1 MAIDNTEKTFSNMEF
16 PLAMKRQDAFAL
28 DPTSVWDSLA
38 KAENY
43 AKTNLTA
50 YVGQVLSVVVDGVST
65 TYQIKNAAG
74 DLEPLGTG
82 DMDENLDAYFEA
94 NTATDEEVQ
103 EMLDEIFGSES
114 SGD

>member
-43 AKTNLTA
+43 AKTNPTA
-50 YVGQVLSVVVDGVST
+50 YVGQVLSVVVDGIAT

-74 DLEPLGTG
+74 ELEPLGAAG
-82 DMDENLDAYFEA
+82 LNV
-94 NTATDEEVQ
+94 ATDEEAEEAITEGLLGAETV
-103 EMLDEIFGSES
+103 
-114 SGD
+114 

>member
-1 MAIDNTEKTFSNMEF
+1 MAINNTEKTFSNMEF

-38 KAENY
+38 KAKDY
-43 AKTNLTA
+43 AKTNPTA
-50 YVGQVLSVVVDGVST
+50 YVGQVLSVVVEGVST

-74 DLEPLGTG
+74 DLDPLGTG
-82 DMDENLDAYFEA
+82 DMDEDLDAYFEA

-103 EMLDEIFGSES
+103 EMLNEVFGTNDAE
-114 SGD
+114 G

>member
-1 MAIDNTEKTFSNMEF
+1 MAINNTEKTFSNMEF
-16 PLAMKRQDAFAL
+16 PLSMKRQDAFAL

-43 AKTNLTA
+43 AKTNPTA

-74 DLEPLGTG
+74 ELEPLGS
-82 DMDENLDAYFEA
+82 AA
-94 NTATDEEVQ
+94 VSVATDQEVN
-103 EMLDEIFGSES
+103 EMLEEIFPSET
-114 SGD
+114 